1 MFRNEIATE
10 YREVAVDAVLRGG
23 RGTGVLRAEAEAEAL
38 ERRLAAE
45 RAVDSAL
52 ADSFPASDPPSWTLG
67 ITHPQPERKAA
78 NAQRVTPDTGRATP
92 VKAEMIDV
100 SRPPTDGRTFIR
112 GLVSLAGAAGIALLV
127 PFVILLIAMPMAL
140 AVGSVV
146 GAVSWLMG
154 LMFG

>member
-10 YREVAVDAVLRGG
+10 YREVALDAVLGSVRGID
-23 RGTGVLRAEAEAEAL
+23 VLRAEAEAEAL

-45 RAVDSAL
+45 RAVDSTL

-67 ITHPQPERKAA
+67 ITHPLPERQAT
-78 NAQRVTPDTGRATP
+78 NAQRVTPDAGRAMP
-92 VKAEMIDV
+92 VKADVIDV
-100 SRPPTDGRTFIR
+100 SRPSTDGRTFIR

-140 AVGSVV
+140 AVGGVV

-154 LMFG
+154 LLFG